1 MKAVVM
7 AVLLLSSVVAC
18 GPRRVEVET
27 APMPASD
34 VSLRVTN
41 NTSSAVNVY
50 VTTGGNDLYVAQVPA
65 NSTTLSP
72 VTGVAAGSTVTIKAV
87 AVDGTRTYTRENVQL
102 AGTYDW
108 QVP

>member
-1 MKAVVM
+1 MKAFLL
-7 AVLLLSSVVAC
+7 VLLLSSAAAC
-18 GPRRVEVET
+18 GPRRVEVQT
-27 APMPASD
+27 APAPASE

-41 NTSSAVNVY
+41 NTASAVNVY

-87 AVDGTRTYTRENVQL
+87 SVDGAQTYTRENVQL
-102 AGTYDW
+102 TGTYDW